1 MTVAYANRSRT
12 FLLVLGALFCGLLL
26 SLSVMP
32 TVLACKSG
40 ATSVVSPPPAEEE
53 QHGSREGGKVN
64 EATFGHEWCC
74 SVLLFGKLQ
83 RAAMRDLGESLPD
96 KPLAA
101 VPERPPR
108 LS

>member
-1 MTVAYANRSRT
+1 MSRSRT

-40 ATSVVSPPPAEEE
+40 SAPVVSPPPAEEE
-53 QHGSREGGKVN
+53 QHTGREGGKVN
-64 EATFGHEWCC
+64 EATFGHAWCC
-74 SVLLFGKLQ
+74 SLLLFDKLQ
-83 RAAMRDLGESLPD
+83 RAAIRDMGESLPD
-96 KPLAA
+96 KPLSA